1 VVLQHIPILFLC
13 EIVRGAEVEIFA
25 WSQSSPMFEMWSSY
39 KKRLIR
45 DLDRWQ
51 SNGWVSE
58 EGRAAIL
65 SEITGAGRGIGL
77 ASVLAILASV
87 LFGFAAISFVAAHWE
102 DVPRLGRLA
111 LLLAA
116 IWTGYGVS
124 GWLTRRGQ
132 DAFADAA
139 VLFAVAMFGASIMLV
154 SQMYN
159 IYGSPSDGV
168 LMWWAGSLLAGVVLR
183 SNPALAL
190 AMILVC
196 VWSFMQMF
204 DRNEVHWPFLFGWA
218 LVAAAFLWQR
228 WGPGLHLAAL
238 ALSAFVVLIGY
249 FLDGG
254 HAHALVATLGV
265 LAALAAAGLNK
276 VRPDLDGIVAP
287 LLVYATGVAF
297 AGLFALQFIES
308 PPFGTRIALAA
319 LTLVLLLASISHG
332 LSAPNRAALWLG
344 YIGFSI
350 EILMLYWQTVGSI
363 LGTSLFFL
371 IAALI
376 VASLAYVALHLARRS
391 VPGRSA

>member
-1 VVLQHIPILFLC
+1 
-13 EIVRGAEVEIFA
+13 
-25 WSQSSPMFEMWSSY
+25 MFEMWSSY
-39 KKRLIR
+39 KKRLTR

-65 SEITGAGRGIGL
+65 REIASPGRGIGL

-102 DVPRLGRLA
+102 DVPRFGRLA

-116 IWTGYGVS
+116 IWTGYGAA

-132 DAFADAA
+132 DVFADAA
-139 VLFAVAMFGASIMLV
+139 ILFAVAMFGASIMLV

-168 LMWWAGSLLAGVVLR
+168 LMWWVGSLLAGVVLR

-218 LVAAAFLWQR
+218 LVAAAFLWHS

-238 ALSAFVVLIGY
+238 ALSVFVVLIGY

-265 LAALAAAGLNK
+265 LAALVAAGLSK
-276 VRPDLDGIVAP
+276 VRPDLDAIAAP
-287 LLVYATGVAF
+287 LLVYATAVAF

-308 PPFGTRIALAA
+308 PPLGTAIALAA
-319 LTLVLLLASISHG
+319 LALVLLLAAISHG

-376 VASLAYVALHLARRS
+376 VAGLAYVALRLARRS